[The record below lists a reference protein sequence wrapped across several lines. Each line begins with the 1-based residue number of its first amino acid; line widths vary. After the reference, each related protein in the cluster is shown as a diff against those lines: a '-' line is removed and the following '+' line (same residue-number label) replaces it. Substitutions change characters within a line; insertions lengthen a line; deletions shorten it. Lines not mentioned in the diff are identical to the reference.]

1 MQFFLIRLHT
11 ICHRFSYI
19 EVVVCRC
26 RRRLVFIYDFF
37 LARIESFWKGNRA
50 SISKFNLLRSLLAL
64 SSPIEAYFVF
74 HLIFFCFYSFR
85 LRIIIPMTNILLGIE
100 LMPRNR
106 NIPHTYPA
114 QIIEVAAA
122 AAAVAKNTNEA
133 NFIK

>member
-37 LARIESFWKGNRA
+37 LARIESFRKGNRA

-106 NIPHTYPA
+106 NIPHTYPV
-114 QIIEVAAA
+114 QIIEVEAAA
-122 AAAVAKNTNEA
+122 AAAKKHKRSE
-133 NFIK
+133 FH